1 MATKKVNKVKR
12 TKERSLLSTLD
23 RMNNQYSYSGRITKI
38 STKNGTTM
46 ALIEELRDSSN
57 NEFLSPHIWV
67 EVTDEIKSTLIS
79 SAKNKAHMTFMGV
92 AYKYLYSSTKRANYS
107 VKISKILKVK

>member
-1 MATKKVNKVKR
+1 MASKKVSKVKR
-12 TKERSLLSTLD
+12 TKERCLLSTLD
-23 RMNNQYSYSGRITKI
+23 RMNNQYSYSGRVTKI

-46 ALIEELRDSSN
+46 ALIEELRDEN
-57 NEFLSPHIWV
+57 NEFLSPHIWI
-67 EVTDEIKSTLIS
+67 EVTEDLKEVLIN
-79 SAKNKAHMTFMGV
+79 SARKKAHMTFMGV

>member
-1 MATKKVNKVKR
+1 MATKKVSKVKR

-23 RMNNQYSYSGRITKI
+23 RMNNQYSYSGRVTKI

-46 ALIEELRDSSN
+46 ALIEELRDSSD

-67 EVTDEIKSTLIS
+67 EVTEEIRDTIVN
-79 SAKNKAHMTFMGV
+79 SARKKAHMTFMGV
-92 AYKYLYSSTKRANYS
+92 AYKYFYSSVKRTNYS

>member
-1 MATKKVNKVKR
+1 MAIKKNNKTKKSKTR
-12 TKERSLLSTLD
+12 CALGTMD
-23 RMNNQYSYSGRITKI
+23 RMYNQYSYSGRITKI

-46 ALIEELRDSSN
+46 ALVEELRDSSN

-67 EVTDEIKSTLIS
+67 EVTDELKSTLIS